1 MSFDPNLKKKIIKE
15 AATLLYL
22 GIEKEYKQAKIKAA
36 KTFGARTLPSNLE
49 IALELD
55 KITEEREGKER
66 KKNLINMRKEALRV
80 MKVLRGFN
88 PILTGSVW
96 RGTINHN
103 SDIDILVYND
113 NPLEIL
119 DILEKQGFLILQAK
133 RVSVTKK
140 GLNKSS
146 YHIYLK
152 SENRRIIEITIRNL
166 DQKFSARK
174 CEVFGDKIVGLRI
187 KDLEKIIEEN
197 PTEKFIPI

>member
-1 MSFDPNLKKKIIKE
+1 
-15 AATLLYL
+15 
-22 GIEKEYKQAKIKAA
+22 
-36 KTFGARTLPSNLE
+36 
-49 IALELD
+49 
-55 KITEEREGKER
+55 
-66 KKNLINMRKEALRV
+66 MRKEALRV

-146 YHIYLK
+146 YHVYLK
-152 SENRRIIEITIRNL
+152 DENRRIIEITIRNF
-166 DQKFSARK
+166 DQKFSVRK